1 MPSDSWENIG
11 KCYSAQ
17 CNQYCI
23 IPAPILPSLWP
34 VCTIAFG
41 TSTCLRHSASNAS
54 KSSTWQQRRAFIQ
67 RCSYEKQ
74 TPPGCHL
81 CQRLQHIYTKFAHGS
96 GVLLLVC
103 SHITTCSCTWIY
115 IGINKGCLVQQGK
128 SVSYEKLHRG
138 RNVFFTLSLLPPPP
152 PPTRFFPFLPSST
165 DLNSLLSC
173 ALRCSLRV
181 ASFQLL

>member
-1 MPSDSWENIG
+1 M
-11 KCYSAQ
+11 
-17 CNQYCI
+17 
-23 IPAPILPSLWP
+23 LPSSMQSVLH
-34 VCTIAFG
+34 
-41 TSTCLRHSASNAS
+41 HSGAHPTKLVAGLHNRIWD
-54 KSSTWQQRRAFIQ
+54 KHVPPTFCQQRLQVFYLAATSAFIQ

-81 CQRLQHIYTKFAHGS
+81 RQRLQHIYTKFAHGS

-103 SHITTCSCTWIY
+103 SHIATCSCTWIY

-152 PPTRFFPFLPSST
+152 HTLLSLPSVLNRSQQLALLCSSLFITCGFLPTSMI
-165 DLNSLLSC
+165 
-173 ALRCSLRV
+173 
-181 ASFQLL
+181 